1 MMAAYQS
8 HRRWAML
15 HLSISFE
22 DAAILRE
29 VLEASLVDLR
39 RELWHTDSREYR
51 DLLRDRVQ
59 TLERLLDELKAEAAP
74 AL

>member
-1 MMAAYQS
+1 
-8 HRRWAML
+8 ML

-29 VLEASLVDLR
+29 VLDAALADLR

-51 DLLRDRVQ
+51 DVLRDRVQ
-59 TLERLLDELKAEAAP
+59 TLERVLAELNAERAP
-74 AL
+74 AR

>member
-1 MMAAYQS
+1 
-8 HRRWAML
+8 ML

-29 VLEASLVDLR
+29 ILEASLVDLR
-39 RELWHTDSREYR
+39 RELWHTDSREFR

-59 TLERLLDELKAEAAP
+59 TLERMLDELKAEAAP
-74 AL
+74 VF

>member
-1 MMAAYQS
+1 
-8 HRRWAML
+8 ML

>member
-1 MMAAYQS
+1 
-8 HRRWAML
+8 ML

-29 VLEASLVDLR
+29 ILEAALVDLR
-39 RELWHTDSREYR
+39 RELWRTDAREYR
-51 DLLRDRVQ
+51 DVLRDRAQ
-59 TLERLLDELKAEAAP
+59 TLERLIDEVKTELTP

>member
-1 MMAAYQS
+1 
-8 HRRWAML
+8 ML

-29 VLEASLVDLR
+29 VLDAALVDLR
-39 RELWHTDSREYR
+39 RELWHTDSREFR
-51 DLLRDRVQ
+51 EVLRDRVQ
-59 TLERLLDELKAEAAP
+59 TLERVLGELKAERAP

>member
-1 MMAAYQS
+1 M
-8 HRRWAML
+8 

-29 VLEASLVDLR
+29 VLEAALVDLR

-59 TLERLLDELKAEAAP
+59 TLERLLDELKAETAP
-74 AL
+74 TL

>member
-1 MMAAYQS
+1 
-8 HRRWAML
+8 ML

-29 VLEASLVDLR
+29 VLGASLVDLR